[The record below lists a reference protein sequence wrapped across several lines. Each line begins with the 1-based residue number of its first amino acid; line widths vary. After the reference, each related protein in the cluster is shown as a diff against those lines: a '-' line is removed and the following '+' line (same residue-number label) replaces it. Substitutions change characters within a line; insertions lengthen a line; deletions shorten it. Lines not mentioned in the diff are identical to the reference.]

1 MIVRQKIPGL
11 DGQQQHSLTDNLANK
26 YLSAEHLNTSAFQTF
41 QPNADVAPPNEGL
54 PYTKLVAQKEKEIQQ
69 LTDQLDHAMATKEQ
83 EKEENT
89 EMIRMHKL
97 AIVQL
102 QDDLKLKYSE
112 LNKLRQEMKDL
123 YMAIT
128 SREKEVVYYAMPN
141 TPHGICLIINNHVFH
156 LVDPRYEALSDR
168 GGAPVD
174 QRNLV
179 LTFEFLQYKVEV
191 HENCTSIEMIDLMKE
206 MSSRDHSQ
214 YDSFVCCILS
224 HGEEG
229 IVYGADSLPVDL
241 RDMTALMKGTFCRTL
256 LDKPKLFFVQAD
268 RGEVEDPGIEVLSDG
283 KYSLPVEADFFFGYA
298 TPLRYTAYRSRRHG
312 SWYISEL
319 CHVFSQDSQV
329 LGLSSMMKKVNRKVS
344 EAFTKEGYKQCTEVV
359 DRLRKEVH
367 FFRDFTPKK

>member
-112 LNKLRQEMKDL
+112 LNKLRLKDL

-128 SREKEVVYYAMPN
+128 SREKEVVYYAKV
-141 TPHGICLIINNHVFH
+141 CLIMCSPLVF
-156 LVDPRYEALSDR
+156 
-168 GGAPVD
+168 
-174 QRNLV
+174 
-179 LTFEFLQYKVEV
+179 F
-191 HENCTSIEMIDLMKE
+191 
-206 MSSRDHSQ
+206 
-214 YDSFVCCILS
+214 
-224 HGEEG
+224 
-229 IVYGADSLPVDL
+229 
-241 RDMTALMKGTFCRTL
+241 
-256 LDKPKLFFVQAD
+256 
-268 RGEVEDPGIEVLSDG
+268 
-283 KYSLPVEADFFFGYA
+283 
-298 TPLRYTAYRSRRHG
+298 
-312 SWYISEL
+312 SEL
-319 CHVFSQDSQV
+319 NKLRQE
-329 LGLSSMMKKVNRKVS
+329 MKD
-344 EAFTKEGYKQCTEVV
+344 ATWLHKE
-359 DRLRKEVH
+359 
-367 FFRDFTPKK
+367 FA